1 MGKKSIHHI
10 CIQTN
15 QYHESLAFYTR
26 ILEFE
31 MVKETPNF
39 HGRGFNSWLRL
50 GDFYIELQTPKVS
63 EVEISMLREAQTFEP
78 YNKDALGIVHFC
90 LYCESLEAEYIR
102 IQEAGF
108 LDFLPKKGEVVYQ
121 VEEGKLLKMKAPEGT
136 IIELRDG
143 SLI

>member
-31 MVKETPNF
+31 LVKETPNF

-50 GDFYIELQTPKVS
+50 GDFYIELQTPKLS
-63 EVEISMLREAQTFEP
+63 EAQTFEP
-78 YNKDALGIVHFC
+78 YNKDAMGIVHFC

-102 IQEAGF
+102 IQEAEF

-121 VEEGKLLKMKAPEGT
+121 VEGGKLLKMKAPEGT

-143 SLI
+143 SQI